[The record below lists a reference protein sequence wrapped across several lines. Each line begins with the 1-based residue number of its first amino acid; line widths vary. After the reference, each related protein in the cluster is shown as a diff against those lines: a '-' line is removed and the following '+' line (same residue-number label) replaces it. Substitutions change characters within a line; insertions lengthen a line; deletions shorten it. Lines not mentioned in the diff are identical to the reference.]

1 MTFIEQIRQVMDVS
15 RLTYK
20 RNTETIGKVTVS
32 AGIASIQVADEMYT
46 LLNRADKAL
55 YRAKETGRNKVVTEN
70 ALLQ

>member
-1 MTFIEQIRQVMDVS
+1 MVLDVS

-32 AGIASIQVADEMYT
+32 AGIAFLQATDEIFT
-46 LLNRADKAL
+46 LLTRADKAL
-55 YRAKETGRNKVVTEN
+55 YRAKETGRNKVVTKS